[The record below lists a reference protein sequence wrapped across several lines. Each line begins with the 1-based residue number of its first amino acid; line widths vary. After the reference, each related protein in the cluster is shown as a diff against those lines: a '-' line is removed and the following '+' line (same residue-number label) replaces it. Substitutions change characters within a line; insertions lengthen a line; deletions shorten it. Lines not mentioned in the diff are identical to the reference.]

1 MNTEDIQP
9 HQVSILQPLAVR
21 CDHANSSYMGTAS
34 DRCNYSLGRGREHV
48 LKSLTKNSCI

>member
-34 DRCNYSLGRGREHV
+34 DRCNYSLGQGREHM
-48 LKSLTKNSCI
+48 LKSLTKTSCI